1 MAPRTRVRLDSNRWF
16 RPRFI
21 SPPPRPVAVAVGA
34 TVVETLGT
42 GSTRREEDRRRKEQ
56 VSLVPMF
63 GLLQI
68 VAVCVS
74 SSASIYIY
82 IYASSGELIKIAAH
96 CAALQDCVCAHYS
109 QSAVS
114 TCAYG
119 ETATDRAIQL
129 SCHGGGPST
138 GVPVPPHRR
147 GAHHLLPHPQDLR
160 LRLHHTSHRR
170 RGPQQVRAMGPP
182 K

>member
-68 VAVCVS
+68 VSVCVS
-74 SSASIYIY
+74 SSASIYMHLR
-82 IYASSGELIKIAAH
+82 AS
-96 CAALQDCVCAHYS
+96 
-109 QSAVS
+109 
-114 TCAYG
+114 
-119 ETATDRAIQL
+119 
-129 SCHGGGPST
+129 
-138 GVPVPPHRR
+138 
-147 GAHHLLPHPQDLR
+147 
-160 LRLHHTSHRR
+160 
-170 RGPQQVRAMGPP
+170 
-182 K
+182 